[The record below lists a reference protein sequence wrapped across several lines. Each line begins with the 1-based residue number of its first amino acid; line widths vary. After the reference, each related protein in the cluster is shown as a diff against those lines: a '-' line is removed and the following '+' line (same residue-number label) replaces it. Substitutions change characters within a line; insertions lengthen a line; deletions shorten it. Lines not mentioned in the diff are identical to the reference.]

1 MTPLAAPVSS
11 PRPSLA
17 VPKSRVQVLNGLLRA
32 WGYDDEDFVIQ
43 EEHSEELAN
52 LFGLSGGVV
61 KVSRR
66 STGECRMYA
75 TGMESAWFSSL
86 LLDLARGYLAD
97 APETAPAPLV
107 DVPLDARRAR
117 SIR

>member
-1 MTPLAAPVSS
+1 
-11 PRPSLA
+11 
-17 VPKSRVQVLNGLLRA
+17 VQVLNGLLRA

-43 EEHSEELAN
+43 EEHSEELAS

-66 STGECRMYA
+66 STGESRMYA
-75 TGMESAWFSSL
+75 TGIESAWISSL

>member
-1 MTPLAAPVSS
+1 
-11 PRPSLA
+11 
-17 VPKSRVQVLNGLLRA
+17 
-32 WGYDDEDFVIQ
+32 
-43 EEHSEELAN
+43 
-52 LFGLSGGVV
+52 
-61 KVSRR
+61 
-66 STGECRMYA
+66 MYA
-75 TGMESAWFSSL
+75 TGMESAWISSL